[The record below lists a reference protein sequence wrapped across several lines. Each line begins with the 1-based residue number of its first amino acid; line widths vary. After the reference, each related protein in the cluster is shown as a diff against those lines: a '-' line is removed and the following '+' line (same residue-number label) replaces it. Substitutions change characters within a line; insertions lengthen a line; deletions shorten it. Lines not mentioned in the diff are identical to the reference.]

1 MKMRPGEILVDR
13 LESIEDT
20 KVELNL
26 SVNHSHSSLFSSSLS
41 LSQGNSGDRG
51 RLLVTNLRVIWHS
64 ASMPRVSLCESND
77 ISKKKINPSSL
88 SCWI

>member
-1 MKMRPGEILVDR
+1 MRPGEILVDR

-41 LSQGNSGDRG
+41 LSQGSTELEDVERHHSPKQVVANSADF
-51 RLLVTNLRVIWHS
+51 
-64 ASMPRVSLCESND
+64 E
-77 ISKKKINPSSL
+77 
-88 SCWI
+88 